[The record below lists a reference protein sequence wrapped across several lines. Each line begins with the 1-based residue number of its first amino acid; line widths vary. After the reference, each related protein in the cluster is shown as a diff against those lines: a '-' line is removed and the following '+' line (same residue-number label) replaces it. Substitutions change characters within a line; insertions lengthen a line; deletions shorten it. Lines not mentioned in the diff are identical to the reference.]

1 MTAYISLRVLS
12 GNQVKQRFFT
22 GNLTVGE
29 LLPVVEFANESLAPH
44 ETYQRHL
51 DPKRVKQCAEYILSR
66 TPLSEE
72 QKQLTKWSLPPIL
85 VALSGDEGAWT
96 YNNETGNLS
105 ISLSSPL
112 AILDGQHRCAALKS
126 IKDKAM
132 ADEQDAPIRY
142 QWGLIKESSLGV
154 MFFDAPSLK
163 ERQTI
168 FSDTNKNM
176 RKTDKS
182 SDLVNAADTDPVSNF
197 SRSLVAG
204 TSTKPK
210 LWPFAAYEANS
221 PSVKKGSG
229 NLFTFAQ
236 IYQMVSLAWPET
248 TDLQARGYLRKYMTA
263 LSVAVEPYKLATDY
277 YTNDTVD
284 VNIDDETLI
293 NPDFLIS
300 RYCTHLKVVT
310 EAFGYL
316 GEMIFTEYQKIDTEA
331 LCRAFSGIT
340 WEIEDEFF
348 NCLKDERTG
357 KVKGIKANK
366 LALAEKLFSL
376 YESQLNQQSQTNN
389 N

>member
-1 MTAYISLRVLS
+1 
-12 GNQVKQRFFT
+12 
-22 GNLTVGE
+22 
-29 LLPVVEFANESLAPH
+29 
-44 ETYQRHL
+44 
-51 DPKRVKQCAEYILSR
+51 
-66 TPLSEE
+66 
-72 QKQLTKWSLPPIL
+72 
-85 VALSGDEGAWT
+85 
-96 YNNETGNLS
+96 
-105 ISLSSPL
+105 
-112 AILDGQHRCAALKS
+112 
-126 IKDKAM
+126 
-132 ADEQDAPIRY
+132 
-142 QWGLIKESSLGV
+142 
-154 MFFDAPSLK
+154 
-163 ERQTI
+163 
-168 FSDTNKNM
+168 
-176 RKTDKS
+176 
-182 SDLVNAADTDPVSNF
+182 
-197 SRSLVAG
+197 
-204 TSTKPK
+204 
-210 LWPFAAYEANS
+210 
-221 PSVKKGSG
+221 
-229 NLFTFAQ
+229 
-236 IYQMVSLAWPET
+236 MVSLAWPET

-277 YTNDTVD
+277 YNTNDTVD